1 MVFGSK
7 FEIPMVFDSY
17 GLKTLN
23 HTLLRAWEIET
34 HFSVSHG
41 SDSDRDPGAKR
52 PEILGFSAFM
62 KEYFRLL
69 ASTFQSN
76 ETTISIYR

>member
-1 MVFGSK
+1 MIYIDWSVVVDIWVSK
-7 FEIPMVFDSY
+7 LSAVRV
-17 GLKTLN
+17 
-23 HTLLRAWEIET
+23 RAWQIET

-62 KEYFRLL
+62 KDYFRLL